1 MSFNVPKSKISTGGS
16 KKELIGLGC
25 DFDVEA
31 TCLTNWGWGRG
42 LTLIKSTLSSI
53 PIYFMSLF
61 VISRVSMLEKIQRDV
76 LWGGETFEKKASL
89 GELIQCVYVKKETG
103 WVFVIFLA

>member
-25 DFDVEA
+25 DFDVEV
-31 TCLTNWGWGRG
+31 TCLTNGGG

-61 VISRVSMLEKIQRDV
+61 VIPRVSMLEKIQGDV